1 MLYIEQ
7 PVGTGFTQGT
17 PNIEN
22 ENDLAGQFVGFLQ
35 QFFKVFP
42 ELEGKKTY
50 ITGESVRLGS
60 SFSLVMHADTECFW
74 MICSMQGCM
83 FPVSLK
89 SNAPRVFINP
99 PQISLTIFTRTR
111 LLICRCREFGS
122 LTVRGVFLSTLSNV

>member
-22 ENDLAGQFVGFLQ
+22 ENDLAEQFVGFLQ

-60 SFSLVMHADTECFW
+60 YSPWVLGFCTLILNVSGCYAVCRDVRSL
-74 MICSMQGCM
+74 
-83 FPVSLK
+83 
-89 SNAPRVFINP
+89 
-99 PQISLTIFTRTR
+99 
-111 LLICRCREFGS
+111 
-122 LTVRGVFLSTLSNV
+122 